1 MGARFRT
8 VGREG
13 KGWAYLVV
21 LVAGEG
27 PEDGLGTWLRA
38 AATVAQSSPRETEG
52 ESARGGVNGRT
63 GRNGLPACRIYSQ
76 TGVLVERAPAGLCDP
91 TAF

>member
-1 MGARFRT
+1 MLGFAHQ
-8 VGREG
+8 EG
-13 KGWAYLVV
+13 KTKGWAYLVV

-38 AATVAQSSPRETEG
+38 AATVAQSSPKETEG
-52 ESARGGVNGRT
+52 ERASGGIMEEERAGM
-63 GRNGLPACRIYSQ
+63 GCRIYRQ

>member
-1 MGARFRT
+1 VLCFAHQ
-8 VGREG
+8 EG
-13 KGWAYLVV
+13 KTKGWAYLVV

-52 ESARGGVNGRT
+52 ESAHAGGLMEEERAGM
-63 GRNGLPACRIYSQ
+63 GCRIYRQ
-76 TGVLVERAPAGLCDP
+76 TGVRVDQRAPAGLCDP